1 MQHPRI
7 DQKADALGRGPL
19 RAAGYIRVSTEEQ
32 AREGVSLAVQ
42 EERLR
47 AFVIAKGWE
56 LAELFRDEGES
67 AKNLNRPGIQQLFAR
82 LRSHQFDVVIIYKLD
97 RLTRSVKDLGHL
109 LETFQKAKV
118 AVSSLEE
125 SIDTTTATGKL
136 LVNILGSVA
145 QWEREANAERTRS
158 AIHHL
163 RARLQAYSP
172 TPYGFRR
179 TGDRL
184 IALPAEQRVVAVMRQ
199 LRGAGASLRA
209 IGRELAHRGIRS
221 RTGRP
226 WHPDVI
232 ARILRNPIH
241 ASREAAG

>member
-1 MQHPRI
+1 MKTGGERR
-7 DQKADALGRGPL
+7 AL
-19 RAAGYIRVSTEEQ
+19 RAACYIRVSTEEQ

-47 AFVIAKGWE
+47 AFVIAKGWD
-56 LAELFRDEGES
+56 LVELFRDEGES
-67 AKNLNRPGIQQLFAR
+67 AKNLNRPAIQQLLSR
-82 LRSHQFDVVIIYKLD
+82 LRSRQFDVVIIYKLD

-109 LETFQKAKV
+109 LEVFQKAKV

-158 AIHHL
+158 AIHYM
-163 RARLQAYSP
+163 RAQLQAYSP

-179 TGDRL
+179 AGDRL
-184 IALPAEQRVVAVMRQ
+184 IALPAEQRAVALMRQ
-199 LRGAGASLRA
+199 LRAAGASLRA
-209 IGRELAHRGIRS
+209 IARELSRKGIASRG
-221 RTGRP
+221 GRP

-232 ARILRNPIH
+232 ARILRNPLH
-241 ASREAAG
+241 ARQAAS

>member
-1 MQHPRI
+1 MKTVGERR
-7 DQKADALGRGPL
+7 AL
-19 RAAGYIRVSTEEQ
+19 RAACYIRVSTEEQ

-56 LAELFRDEGES
+56 LVELFRDEGES
-67 AKNLNRPGIQQLFAR
+67 AKNLNRPAIQQLLSR
-82 LRSHQFDVVIIYKLD
+82 LRSRQFDVVIIYKLD

-109 LETFQKAKV
+109 LEVFQKAKV

-158 AIHHL
+158 AIHHM
-163 RARLQAYSP
+163 RAHLQAYSP

-184 IALPAEQRVVAVMRQ
+184 IASPAEQHVVALMRQ
-199 LRGAGASLRA
+199 LRAAGASLRA
-209 IGRELAHRGIRS
+209 IARELSRRGITS
-221 RTGRP
+221 RGGRP

-232 ARILRNPIH
+232 AKILRNPLH
-241 ASREAAG
+241 ARGEAAG